1 MPVDVTLVG
10 LQVEELLVLLAIV
23 IIGPSVVLVDQ
34 DKVAQVS

>member
-1 MPVDVTLVG
+1 MPADVISVG
-10 LQVEELLVLLAIV
+10 LQVVELLVLLAIV

>member
-23 IIGPSVVLVDQ
+23 IIGPNVVLVDQ

>member
-1 MPVDVTLVG
+1 MPADVILVG
-10 LQVEELLVLLAIV
+10 LQVVELLVLLAIV